1 MKWSTSRENYPD
13 RWVLVEALSAHSA
26 NHKRNIEEMS
36 VISDFLNPKEAWNS
50 YKKLHLADPI
60 RELYVF
66 YTGNEIIE
74 VIEQPFTGIRGLQ
87 WK

>member
-1 MKWSTSRENYPD
+1 MKWDQIRNQYPE
-13 RWVLVEALSAHSA
+13 RWVLVEALSAYSM

-36 VISDFLNPKEAWNS
+36 VIAGYTNPKEAWSS
-50 YKKLHLADPI
+50 YKNLHLLEPT

-66 YTGNEIIE
+66 YTGNDYIE

-87 WK
+87 

>member
-1 MKWSTSRENYPD
+1 MKWVSIRDKYPN
-13 RWVLVEALSAHSA
+13 RWILVEALSAHSA

-36 VISDFLNPKEAWNS
+36 VISDFMNPKEAWAS
-50 YKKLHLADPI
+50 YKKLHLSDPT

-66 YTGNEIIE
+66 YSGNELIE

-87 WK
+87 